1 MLNRFCC
8 AGFWYQRWDSNP
20 HGLFT
25 HWILSPARLPVP
37 PLWLGDASKNLLG
50 IPIAALSGARNPH
63 VLYVHS
69 GSCAPFAL
77 LSKRPRRFFE
87 ASVLEVREKGLEPLR
102 LTALVP
108 KTSVYTNFTTLAIHN
123 KKRIYVV
130 FSFIKTIFRDSYT
143 ILCVTSFLLLVY
155 SMPLHRF
162 ASLISWVISPVFV
175 APAAYFF
182 VAVLGFKDD
191 PARWDYL
198 LVLFLAS
205 TIVPILLIYGLK
217 KIGKVSDYNITFRE
231 QRFLPLLVMVGVN
244 FLGYELM
251 QQLAAPRIFTG
262 ILLFNAVNTVLILL
276 ITLQWKISIHL
287 LTLASSIALLYLQFG
302 AVAFWLLFLVPVLM
316 WSRIYLKAHTFMQT
330 LVGGLIG
337 FLIMYAELKWW
348 VGL

>member
-1 MLNRFCC
+1 M
-8 AGFWYQRWDSNP
+8 
-20 HGLFT
+20 
-25 HWILSPARLPVP
+25 
-37 PLWLGDASKNLLG
+37 
-50 IPIAALSGARNPH
+50 
-63 VLYVHS
+63 
-69 GSCAPFAL
+69 
-77 LSKRPRRFFE
+77 
-87 ASVLEVREKGLEPLR
+87 
-102 LTALVP
+102 
-108 KTSVYTNFTTLAIHN
+108 
-123 KKRIYVV
+123 V
-130 FSFIKTIFRDSYT
+130 FSFIKIIFPDSYT
-143 ILCVTSFLLLVY
+143 NLHVTSFRLLVY

-162 ASLISWVISPVFV
+162 ASLVSWVISPIFV
-175 APAAYFF
+175 APAAYFLI
-182 VAVLGFKDD
+182 VLLGFRGD

-198 LVLFLAS
+198 LVLCLAS

-244 FLGYELM
+244 ALGYELM

-302 AVAFWLLFLVPVLM
+302 IVALWLLLLVPVLM

-330 LVGGLIG
+330 LIGGVIG

-348 VGL
+348 IGL